1 MRPLLEVGRGARAPK
16 RGQKGRAGDRD
27 ARRGHRP
34 PPGKRKGRWGRS
46 SHSVMAYKQKVIH
59 GDDLLYRFFQDALA
73 KEPDLFAK
81 VPQMMLE
88 AMGVWFPCATYR
100 DWPVLLPWV
109 VRDPK
114 CRGNKSKGLPDEW
127 GSPDER
133 GYLRDDNSLV
143 KALPRALPIK
153 TSGFASLSG
162 ARMGTEFV
170 ASHVWREVLG
180 SDQLASR
187 NPVLNS
193 FIPNLVWLPAQVA
206 KLTDREG
213 GVVQQT
219 LQSMA
224 WAIYRKAPVAPHLEE
239 VVEAAWKMIPEPEPV
254 TISDAA
260 LNWFVETEQFLAV
273 RAKRLDAVI
282 EALHRLSNGQPLTG
296 KVVATRYA
304 AGLPGVHL
312 GARAELP
319 DHLRRFQPSTA

>member
-1 MRPLLEVGRGARAPK
+1 
-16 RGQKGRAGDRD
+16 
-27 ARRGHRP
+27 
-34 PPGKRKGRWGRS
+34 
-46 SHSVMAYKQKVIH
+46 MAKKQKVIH

-88 AMGVWFPCATYR
+88 AMGVWFPRDTYR

-133 GYLRDDNSLV
+133 AYLRDDNSLV
-143 KALPRALPIK
+143 KALPRALSIT

-180 SDQLASR
+180 TNQLASR
-187 NPVLNS
+187 DPVLNS
-193 FIPNLVWLPAQVA
+193 FIPNLVWLPTQVA

-213 GVVQQT
+213 GVQKT

-224 WAIYRKAPVAPHLEE
+224 WAIYREAPVAPHLNEQ
-239 VVEAAWKMIPEPEPV
+239 VEAAWKMIPEPEPV
-254 TISDAA
+254 MISDAA
-260 LNWFVETEQFLAV
+260 
-273 RAKRLDAVI
+273 
-282 EALHRLSNGQPLTG
+282 
-296 KVVATRYA
+296 
-304 AGLPGVHL
+304 
-312 GARAELP
+312 
-319 DHLRRFQPSTA
+319 